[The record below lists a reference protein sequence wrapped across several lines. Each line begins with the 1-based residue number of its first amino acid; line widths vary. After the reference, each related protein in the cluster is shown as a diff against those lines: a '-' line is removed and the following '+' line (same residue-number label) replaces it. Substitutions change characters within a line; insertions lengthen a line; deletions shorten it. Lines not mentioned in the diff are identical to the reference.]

1 MNFRFSKFWTLL
13 LLLAP
18 ALFAQE
24 PLSTRQIEAAL
35 EDGLYPLAEQQTWEA
50 LSTQRTPDE
59 EAALTILLIRALA
72 GQQKFNDA
80 VILADESA
88 SLPKQDAFAYWRA
101 RTLFEAGNLNAAPPF
116 DFAQG
121 RQTLEK
127 VPLDSMYAPAALRLK
142 GRAELAAS
150 DFKAAQ
156 KTFEAFCEKFPADE
170 DAAQNLIDL
179 AGIYREHGKKSD
191 STKILHEL
199 LERFP
204 NHVLADNA
212 RLELARQLI
221 ATGGKD
227 KLSEASALLA
237 ALGASGSAH
246 PRLRSAAW
254 VELSALEQRS
264 GNSAGAADA
273 LAKAEKL
280 TGEDALRVRQKA
292 ARASL
297 LVDENKTKEAFLL
310 FDEAVKEAPNT
321 AVAAEIL
328 IQKAEALLKTQQY
341 AAAEKAFQAGLDIT
355 VDPAAQ
361 TRAQAGKGWSLWEQ
375 KRYEESAAAFENAA
389 LKCTQPDSCVTD
401 LIKAGDARLAAA
413 QYEKARDNYRRV
425 TEKYPAHPLTAQATY
440 QCGVASLLAGQTNA
454 AITCFND
461 TEKNFPQSEFAPQA
475 ALQQA
480 ELLKRGQQWEPALE
494 QYRRI
499 AAQYTNAAM
508 QASALHQQGLILCRL
523 RTWGDAL
530 KNFQIVSTNYPDRPE
545 APQSFYMRGV
555 CRYMQGDTEGAL
567 TIYQAFIEKYPGS
580 VWTPEVLFWLGE
592 HYYNRGSYAQ
602 AKATFLDIAA
612 RFPKHEL
619 ADDAL
624 FWAGNSLVKQDSFLE
639 AFTLYSRLAKE
650 IPDSP
655 LMLKTRFAQGETL
668 TELGEF
674 PRAILA
680 YEEVIKTAPDDQLA
694 DRARG
699 RLADCLFTLGTSE
712 AARYQAAFDAYQAL
726 YKRPAVPFA
735 LKLQALYKMAR
746 CEAKLGLNE
755 KSFAH
760 DVEAVYSVSGQ
771 TEPLSPEAAPW
782 FTRAAFDA
790 AAVQEQKQQWKEAVN
805 IYNRIIQAGVPAKDE
820 AQKRIEK
827 IEREHASAF

>member
-1 MNFRFSKFWTLL
+1 MNFPLSKLWMLL

-35 EDGLYPLAEQQTWEA
+35 EDELYPLAEQQTWEA
-50 LSTQRTPDE
+50 LSTQHTPDE
-59 EAALTILLIRALA
+59 DAALTILLIRALA

-88 SLPKQDAFAYWRA
+88 GLPKQDAFAYWRA
-101 RTLFEAGNLNAAPPF
+101 RTLFDAGNSNAV
-116 DFAQG
+116 
-121 RQTLEK
+121 RQALK
-127 VPLDSMYAPAALRLK
+127 KIPADSLYAPAALRLK
-142 GRAELAAS
+142 GRSELAS
-150 DFKAAQ
+150 GDFKAAQ
-156 KTFEAFCEKFPADE
+156 KTFEAFREQFPADE
-170 DAAQNLIDL
+170 NAAQNLLDL
-179 AGIYREHGKKSD
+179 AGIYLERSKRSD
-191 STKILHEL
+191 STKALHEL

-204 NHVLADNA
+204 NHALANNA

-227 KLSEASALLA
+227 ELSEASALLTT
-237 ALGASGSAH
+237 LGASESAN

-254 VELSALEQRS
+254 VEFSAIEQRT
-264 GNSAGAADA
+264 GNSAGAAEA

-280 TGEDALRVRQKA
+280 TGETALRVRQKA
-292 ARASL
+292 ARATL
-297 LVDENKTKEAFLL
+297 LVDENKQKEAFPL
-310 FDEAVKEAPNT
+310 FDEAIKEAPNT
-321 AVAAEIL
+321 ATAAEIL
-328 IQKAEALLKTQQY
+328 IQKAEALLKTQQF

-375 KRYEESAAAFENAA
+375 KRYEESAVAFENAT
-389 LKCTQPDSCVTD
+389 LKCTQTDSCVTD

-413 QYEKARDNYRRV
+413 QYEKASDDYRRV
-425 TEKYPAHPLTAQATY
+425 TEKYPDHSFAAQATY

-454 AITCFND
+454 ATACFNS

-480 ELLKRGQQWEPALE
+480 ELLKRGQQWTPALE

-499 AAQYTNAAM
+499 AAQYTNAAIK
-508 QASALHQQGLILCRL
+508 ASALNQQGLILYRL
-523 RTWGDAL
+523 GKWDDAL
-530 KNFQIVSTNYPDRPE
+530 KNFQVVSTDYPDMPE
-545 APQSFYMRGV
+545 APQSFYMGGI

-567 TIYQAFIEKYPGS
+567 AICKAFIEKYPGS

-592 HYYNRGSYAQ
+592 HYYNRGSYTQ
-602 AKATFLDIAA
+602 AKTTFLDIAA

-639 AFTLYSRLAKE
+639 AFTIYSRLAKE

-680 YEEVIKTAPDDQLA
+680 YEEVIKTAPDDPLA

-712 AARYQAAFDAYQAL
+712 AARYQAALDAYQAL
-726 YKRPAVPFA
+726 YKRPAAPFA
-735 LKLQALYKMAR
+735 LRLQALYKMAR

-760 DVEAVYSVSGQ
+760 YIEVVYSASGQ
-771 TEPLSPEAAPW
+771 TEPLSPEAVPW

-827 IEREHASAF
+827 IGREHASAF

>member
-1 MNFRFSKFWTLL
+1 MNFRPSKLWTLL

-35 EDGLYPLAEQQTWEA
+35 EDELYPLAEQQTWEA

-59 EAALTILLIRALA
+59 ESALTILLIRALA

-88 SLPKQDAFAYWRA
+88 GLPKQDAFAYWRA
-101 RTLFEAGNLNAAPPF
+101 RTLFEAGNSKSVI
-116 DFAQG
+116 
-121 RQTLEK
+121 QTLEK
-127 VPLDSMYAPAALRLK
+127 IPEDSPYAPAVLRLK
-142 GRAELAAS
+142 GRAELAAG

-156 KTFEAFCEKFPADE
+156 KTFEAFREKFPADE

-179 AGIYREHGKKSD
+179 AGIHLEHGKKSD
-191 STKILHEL
+191 STKFLHEL
-199 LERFP
+199 LECFP
-204 NHVLADNA
+204 NHVLANNA

-227 KLSEASALLA
+227 ELSEASALFA
-237 ALGASGSAH
+237 ALGANESAH

-254 VELSALEQRS
+254 VNLSALEQRT
-264 GNSAGAADA
+264 GNSAGAAEA

-280 TGEDALRVRQKA
+280 TGEAALRVRQKA
-292 ARASL
+292 ARATL
-297 LVDENKTKEAFLL
+297 LVNENKTKEAFLL
-310 FDEAVKEAPNT
+310 FDEAVKEAPDT
-321 AVAAEIL
+321 AVAAGVL
-328 IQKAEALLKTQQY
+328 IQKAEALLKTQQF

-355 VDPAAQ
+355 VDPAEQ
-361 TRAQAGKGWSLWEQ
+361 TRAQTGKGWSLWEQ
-375 KRYEESAAAFENAA
+375 KRYEESAAAFENAT
-389 LKCTQPDSCVTD
+389 LKCAQPDSCVTA

-413 QYEKARDNYRRV
+413 QYEKARDDYRRV
-425 TEKYPAHPLTAQATY
+425 TEKYPAHPFAAQATY

-454 AITCFND
+454 AIICFND

-480 ELLKRGQQWEPALE
+480 EMLKRGQQWEPALE

-499 AAQYTNAAM
+499 AAQYTNSAM
-508 QASALHQQGLILCRL
+508 QAAALNQQGLILYRL
-523 RTWGDAL
+523 GKWDAAL
-530 KNFQIVSTNYPDRPE
+530 KNFQVVSTNYPDTPE
-545 APQSFYMRGV
+545 APQALYMHGF
-555 CRYMQGDTEGAL
+555 CRYMQGDTESAL
-567 TIYQAFIEKYPGS
+567 AICQAFIEKYPGS

-592 HYYNRGSYAQ
+592 HYYNRGSYAL

-624 FWAGNSLVKQDSFLE
+624 FWAGNSLVKQDRFLE
-639 AFTLYSRLAKE
+639 AFTIYSRLAKE
-650 IPDSP
+650 IPNSP

-680 YEEVIKTAPDDQLA
+680 YEEVIKTAPDDPLA

-726 YKRPAVPFA
+726 YKRPAAPFA
-735 LKLQALYKMAR
+735 LRLQALYKMAR

-760 DVEAVYSVSGQ
+760 YVEVVYSVSGQ
-771 TEPLSPEAAPW
+771 TETLSPEAAPW

-805 IYNRIIQAGVPAKDE
+805 IYNRIIQAGVPARDE

>member
-1 MNFRFSKFWTLL
+1 M

-24 PLSTRQIEAAL
+24 PLPTRQIEAAL
-35 EDGLYPLAEQQTWEA
+35 EDGLYPLAEQQIWEV
-50 LSTQRTPDE
+50 LSTQRAPNDE
-59 EAALTILLIRALA
+59 ATLTILLIRALA

-80 VILADESA
+80 MILADEST

-101 RTLFEAGNLNAAPPF
+101 RTFFEAGNSNAVIQA
-116 DFAQG
+116 
-121 RQTLEK
+121 LEK
-127 VPLDSMYAPAALRLK
+127 IPADSAYAPAALRLK
-142 GRAELAAS
+142 GRAELAAGDS
-150 DFKAAQ
+150 KSAQ
-156 KTFEAFCEKFPADE
+156 KTFETFRERFPVDE
-170 DAAQNLIDL
+170 NAAQNLLDL
-179 AGIYREHGKKSD
+179 AGIYLERSKKSD
-191 STKILHEL
+191 SAKALHEL

-204 NHVLADNA
+204 NHVLANNA
-212 RLELARQLI
+212 RLELSRQLI
-221 ATGGKD
+221 TTGGKD
-227 KLSEASALLA
+227 ELSETSALLA
-237 ALGASGSAH
+237 TLGANELAH

-254 VELSALEQRS
+254 VELSAIEQRA
-264 GNSAGAADA
+264 GNSAGASDA

-280 TGEDALRVRQKA
+280 TGEAALRVRQKA
-292 ARASL
+292 ARATL
-297 LVDENKTKEAFLL
+297 LVDETKTKEAFLL
-310 FDEAVKEAPNT
+310 FDEAVKESPNT
-321 AVAAEIL
+321 ATAAEIL

-355 VDPAAQ
+355 VDPAVQ

-375 KRYEESAAAFENAA
+375 KRYEESAAAFENAT
-389 LKCTQPDSCVTD
+389 LKCTQPDRCVTAS
-401 LIKAGDARLAAA
+401 IKAGDARLAAA

-425 TEKYPAHPLTAQATY
+425 TENYPNHPFAAQAMY
-440 QCGVASLLAGQTNA
+440 QCGVANLLAGQTNA
-454 AITCFND
+454 ATLCFHD
-461 TEKNFPQSEFAPQA
+461 TEKNFPQSGFAPQA

-480 ELLKRGQQWEPALE
+480 ELLKRGQQWDSALE

-499 AAQYTNAAM
+499 AAQYTNAATK
-508 QASALHQQGLILCRL
+508 ASALNQQGLIFYRL
-523 RTWGDAL
+523 GKWDDAL
-530 KNFQIVSTNYPDRPE
+530 KNFQVVSTNYPDMPE
-545 APQSFYMRGV
+545 APQALYMRGF

-567 TIYQAFIEKYPGS
+567 AICQTFIEKYPGS

-624 FWAGNSLVKQDSFLE
+624 FWAGNSLVKQNSFLD

-680 YEEVIKTAPDDQLA
+680 YEEVIKTAPDDPLA

-712 AARYQAAFDAYQAL
+712 VARYQAALDAYQAL
-726 YKRPAVPFA
+726 YKRPAAPFA
-735 LKLQALYKMAR
+735 LRLQALYKTAR
-746 CEAKLGLNE
+746 CEAKLGLKE

-760 DVEAVYSVSGQ
+760 YVEVVYSVTGQ
-771 TEPLSPEAAPW
+771 TETLSPEAAPW

-790 AAVQEQKQQWKEAVN
+790 AEFQEQQQQWKEAIN

-827 IEREHASAF
+827 IEREHASAL